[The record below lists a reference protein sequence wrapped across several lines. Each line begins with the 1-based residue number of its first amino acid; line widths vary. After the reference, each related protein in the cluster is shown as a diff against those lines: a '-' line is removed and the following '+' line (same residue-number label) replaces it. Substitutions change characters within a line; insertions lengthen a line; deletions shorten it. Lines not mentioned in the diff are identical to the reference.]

1 MVPGVR
7 SSMGWLGGL
16 LGLVLPAAGVAGGST
31 HPAPAKISF
40 NRDIR
45 PVLAAKCFACHGPD
59 AAHRKGD
66 LRLDLERAA
75 HEAAV
80 VPGKPDAS
88 SLIARIT
95 AKGAL
100 QMPPASTGKAL
111 SGAEVALLRAWISQ
125 GGRYEAHWS
134 YLPPRRPAPPAVRR
148 AAWVRNPIDRFILAR
163 VEAGGLAPSAEADR
177 VTLIRRLSFDLTG
190 LPPTP
195 AEVDAFLRDQS
206 PSAYEQVV
214 DRLLASPRF
223 GERMAVY
230 WLDLVRYADTVGY
243 HGDQEHHISPY
254 RDWVIKAF
262 NDDLPFDRFTAEQ
275 LAGDLL
281 VDEALGKRRATPKP
295 AAPDL
300 AALTQLP
307 GPLQQKLVATG
318 YNRVLQTTHEG
329 GAQDR
334 EYLAKYAADRVRNLG
349 MVWMGATTGCV
360 ECHDHKYDP
369 YSQKDFYSLAAFFAD
384 VDERGAFKGPDA
396 NPTVRPPELDVLSP
410 FDQEALDRLRPAIE
424 KLQALKQQ
432 RPLSEVEAK
441 DLAALEQRLGEVSR
455 RKLKSMIT
463 VSVPPRATRILRRGD
478 WMDDG
483 GDLVQPALPHF
494 LPSGIEAP
502 APGSRLDRLDLARW
516 LTRPDH
522 PQTGRVFVNRMWY
535 LLFGTG
541 LCRSL
546 DDTGSFPAA
555 GDISPVPQYPAAGDI
570 SPVPHFPA
578 AGDISPKP
586 WSVKGLM
593 RLIVTSAAYR
603 QSSLVTPELQRKDPE
618 NRLFSRQGR
627 FRLPAEMIRDNALA
641 VSGLLVERLG
651 GPSAHP
657 YQPEGYYSLLNFPR
671 RTYPEDRNENQYRR
685 GVYVHWQ
692 RQYLHPM
699 LRAFDAPSREECTA
713 QRPITNTP
721 LAALTL
727 LNDPSFVEAAR
738 VLAARALREG
748 GPDEA
753 TRLQWVW
760 RTVLSRPAAARETAS
775 LQRLLQR
782 SRDHYR
788 QDLPA
793 ARELLG
799 TGMAPTPPGLDP
811 VDLASWIAVARA
823 LLNLSETITRN

>member
-1 MVPGVR
+1 
-7 SSMGWLGGL
+7 
-16 LGLVLPAAGVAGGST
+16 
-31 HPAPAKISF
+31 
-40 NRDIR
+40 
-45 PVLAAKCFACHGPD
+45 
-59 AAHRKGD
+59 
-66 LRLDLERAA
+66 
-75 HEAAV
+75 
-80 VPGKPDAS
+80 
-88 SLIARIT
+88 
-95 AKGAL
+95 
-100 QMPPASTGKAL
+100 
-111 SGAEVALLRAWISQ
+111 
-125 GGRYEAHWS
+125 
-134 YLPPRRPAPPAVRR
+134 
-148 AAWVRNPIDRFILAR
+148 
-163 VEAGGLAPSAEADR
+163 
-177 VTLIRRLSFDLTG
+177 
-190 LPPTP
+190 
-195 AEVDAFLRDQS
+195 
-206 PSAYEQVV
+206 
-214 DRLLASPRF
+214 
-223 GERMAVY
+223 
-230 WLDLVRYADTVGY
+230 
-243 HGDQEHHISPY
+243 
-254 RDWVIKAF
+254 
-262 NDDLPFDRFTAEQ
+262 
-275 LAGDLL
+275 
-281 VDEALGKRRATPKP
+281 
-295 AAPDL
+295 
-300 AALTQLP
+300 
-307 GPLQQKLVATG
+307 
-318 YNRVLQTTHEG
+318 
-329 GAQDR
+329 
-334 EYLAKYAADRVRNLG
+334 
-349 MVWMGATTGCV
+349 
-360 ECHDHKYDP
+360 
-369 YSQKDFYSLAAFFAD
+369 
-384 VDERGAFKGPDA
+384 
-396 NPTVRPPELDVLSP
+396 
-410 FDQEALDRLRPAIE
+410 
-424 KLQALKQQ
+424 
-432 RPLSEVEAK
+432 
-441 DLAALEQRLGEVSR
+441 
-455 RKLKSMIT
+455 
-463 VSVPPRATRILRRGD
+463 
-478 WMDDG
+478 
-483 GDLVQPALPHF
+483 
-494 LPSGIEAP
+494 
-502 APGSRLDRLDLARW
+502 
-516 LTRPDH
+516 
-522 PQTGRVFVNRMWY
+522 MWY

-546 DDTGSFPAA
+546 DDTGSQGEWPTHPELLDWLAYGFARGNGGFA
-555 GDISPVPQYPAAGDI
+555 GGNGEMGKRGNVGKVAPI

-811 VDLASWIAVARA
+811 VDLASWTAVARA